1 MRALSRE
8 ILEAVA
14 TNARELRHEA
24 ADKVM
29 RTRSQ
34 ESSTPSVLASV
45 SSAASHFFAWLR
57 TDEHAL
63 SRACHSAEIVA
74 SVDPS
79 IRAWLKAEEYVFC
92 HTIVLPLFLVVMS
105 LSLSLSYPSITAC
118 LYSLTPHGTSL
129 TIIPL

>member
-1 MRALSRE
+1 
-8 ILEAVA
+8 
-14 TNARELRHEA
+14 
-24 ADKVM
+24 M
-29 RTRSQ
+29 RTRSQQ

-105 LSLSLSYPSITAC
+105 LSLSLSLAYPSITAC

-129 TIIPL
+129 TIISL